1 MSRIYRDY
9 FNQTVLTIPDSF
21 IDVKTGETRLVSP
34 SIIEQLEYHS
44 RNNTLQHFMISA
56 LTSYLSATPN
66 HQGPADEV
74 LQELLEIKRMLKAG
88 SSGIHYMD
96 RTSVGSK
103 FTPSREVGA
112 KEIEDVLEAFGG

>member
-44 RNNTLQHFMISA
+44 RNNTLQHFIISA
-56 LTSYLSATPN
+56 LTSYLSATPG
-66 HQGPADEV
+66 HQGPGDEV
-74 LQELLEIKRMLKAG
+74 LQELLEIKRMLRAG
-88 SSGIHYMD
+88 NSGNPNTGMNSARD
-96 RTSVGSK
+96 TRFSAGEVGS
-103 FTPSREVGA
+103 
-112 KEIEDVLEAFGG
+112 KEIEDILEAFGG